1 MPIPGTELMK
11 AIAVLGLGAILLAL
25 GAGDNAVKA
34 PFDTGVCYY
43 VVPSKDGKAP
53 PKFNVVARG
62 VTQMEF
68 CAAELEQMRLRFLG
82 MGGSNRD
89 IIGSYQGQ
97 FIFIDRG
104 GVWGGKTLTGT
115 RYFALARSGDGRLVV
130 PGAIERAPAPAPEL
144 PAKN

>member
-1 MPIPGTELMK
+1 MK
-11 AIAVLGLGAILLAL
+11 ALAALGLGAAVLAL
-25 GAGDNAVKA
+25 GACDTAVKA

-43 VVPSKDGKAP
+43 VVPSKDPKEP
-53 PKFNVVARG
+53 PKFNEVARD

-68 CAAELEQMRLRFLG
+68 CAARLEEMRLRFLG

-97 FIFIDRG
+97 FIFIDRA
-104 GVWGGKTLTGT
+104 GVWGGKTLTGN

-130 PGAIERAPAPAPEL
+130 PGAIERAPETAPA
-144 PAKN
+144 AN